1 MKKSNGR
8 SKWGLMFACFVFV
21 LVNSPGPQAWAIE
34 AQQGDELR
42 ASAGPLVQFGTMLD
56 AERWMARGEWKKA
69 EQVFQSILAVQAEH
83 PRAWLLLGYCR
94 MQMGDY
100 QKALESYQRSE
111 SLVSTPDALAGTHW
125 ASIMLG
131 DWDASLAIGKK
142 ILERWPGDLMARLRM
157 AWANRSLG
165 RLAEAEAGYRSVLA
179 DFPTHDD
186 ASFGLSL
193 VLIDLGKDDEAARFR
208 RTLLARNPEHEGA
221 RLASGLPANPPT
233 LSLVSWEEL
242 TSWSG
247 SSLRT
252 TSASAGFGFRLGLDS
267 LWSLSGFGSM
277 TDTDGNSG
285 GVTVITG
292 FSSRH
297 DAVSGLWFSWGGNF
311 ITGDDRWSDGALQMQ
326 LALGDRLEQ
335 GDAAGF
341 NLSLAGMHFPYHDA
355 IQIDLGLDFQFASR
369 LRANL
374 LGHGMGVMFSN
385 TGGGRLRLY
394 GALDAGLTLDL
405 APAMLSTGVRLGS
418 LYTPILSGQPVYNTE
433 VLGFGFFVSVGVDLV
448 DWLGIKIAYAC
459 DEWEGTGVDR
469 PVSETLA
476 LILEVRI
483 P

>member
-1 MKKSNGR
+1 MKMTGGSCRAGIV
-8 SKWGLMFACFVFV
+8 SACMVFF
-21 LVNSPGPQAWAIE
+21 LVNSPVPRAWAIE
-34 AQQGDELR
+34 AQQGDEPR
-42 ASAGPLVQFGTMLD
+42 GNAGREVSVGSMLD
-56 AERWMARGEWKKA
+56 AERWMALGEWRKA
-69 EQVFQSILAVQAEH
+69 EQVLQSILAMQDEH

-94 MQMGDY
+94 MQLGDY

-125 ASIMLG
+125 ASVMLG
-131 DWDASLAIGKK
+131 DREASLAIGKK

-157 AWANRSLG
+157 AWANHSLG

-193 VLIDLGKDDEAARFR
+193 VLTDLGKDAEAARIR
-208 RTLLARNPEHEGA
+208 RALLNRNPEHKGA
-221 RLASGLPANPPT
+221 RLASGLPANSPT

-252 TSASAGFGFRLGLDS
+252 TSASAGFGFRLGLDP
-267 LWSLSGFGSM
+267 LWSLAGFGTM

-285 GVTVITG
+285 GITTIAG

-311 ITGDDRWSDGALQMQ
+311 ITGDDRWSDGTLQMQ
-326 LALGDRLEQ
+326 LGLGGRLEQ
-335 GDAAGF
+335 GDAVGF

-355 IQIDLGLDFQFASR
+355 IQIGFGLDVRFASW

-418 LYTPILSGQPVYNTE
+418 LYTPILSAQPVFNTE
-433 VLGFGFFVSVGVDLV
+433 VLGLGFFVSVGVDLV

-459 DEWEGTGVDR
+459 DEWEGTGGDR
-469 PVSETLA
+469 PVSETLTFV
-476 LILEVRI
+476 LEVRI